1 LRAGHAAAARA
12 HPPPRWHGKEK
23 PIRSNNFRTI
33 EAMANVVENLG
44 KLERR
49 VTISLTKE
57 VVQKEIDARIQKLA
71 KNVRMPGF
79 RPGKVPLKM
88 VAQQY
93 SGQVE
98 AEVLSDKIGQEFF
111 DISRAENLRVA
122 GQPSF
127 APKQDAGANEAYA
140 FDATFE
146 VYPEVKIGDLATA
159 EVERS
164 TTTIGDAEID
174 RTLDILRKQRV
185 HFHAR
190 GESGEHGD
198 GGADTAAQNG
208 DRVTVDFV
216 GKIDDVAFQGGT
228 AEDFPFVLG
237 EGRMLPEFEKAA
249 LGLKVGEA
257 REFDLKFPDDY
268 HGKDVAGKTAKFT
281 VTMKKIEWPHL
292 PEIDAEFAK
301 SLGIEDGDLTKM
313 RGEIKENLE
322 REAKRRTQAIVKNQV
337 MDALLK
343 ISELDVPKA
352 LIEQDQ
358 QRLVEMARQDL
369 AQRGVPNAAQAPIPA
384 EMFTEQAERRVKL
397 GLVLAELV
405 KSNGLEAKPEQIRA
419 EVDEFA
425 KSYEDPKEVVRWY
438 YSNQQRLAEMEAF
451 VVESNVVDFVLGKAK
466 VTDKEVSFEAL
477 ASATAQA

>member
-1 LRAGHAAAARA
+1 
-12 HPPPRWHGKEK
+12 
-23 PIRSNNFRTI
+23 
-33 EAMANVVENLG
+33 MANVVENLG

-49 VTISLTKE
+49 VTISLPKDT
-57 VVQKEIDARIQKLA
+57 VQKEIDSRIRQLA

-88 VAQQY
+88 VTQQY

-98 AEVLSDKIGQEFF
+98 AEVLSDKVGKEFF

-127 APKQDAGANEAYA
+127 SPKEDAAQDAYA

-146 VYPEVKIGDLATA
+146 IYPEVNLGDVGTA
-159 EVERS
+159 EIER
-164 TTTIGDAEID
+164 TVTTITEAEVD
-174 RTLDILRKQRV
+174 RTLEILRKQRV
-185 HFHAR
+185 HYHAR

-198 GGADTAAQNG
+198 GGANAAAQDG
-208 DRVTVDFV
+208 DRVTMDFA
-216 GKIDDVAFQGGT
+216 GKIDGEAFQGGS
-228 AEDFPFVLG
+228 AQDFVFVLG

-257 REFDLKFPDDY
+257 REFDLTFPDDY
-268 HGKDVAGKTAKFT
+268 HGKDVAGKTAQFT
-281 VTMKKIEWPHL
+281 ITMKKIEWPHL
-292 PEIDAEFAK
+292 PEIDADFAK
-301 SLGIEDGDLTKM
+301 SLGIEDGDQTKM
-313 RGEIKENLE
+313 RAEIKENLE

-343 ISELDVPKA
+343 ISELDVPNA

-369 AQRGVPNAAQAPIPA
+369 AQRGVPNAADAPIPA
-384 EMFTEQAERRVKL
+384 EMFKEQAERRVKL

-405 KSNGLEAKPEQIRA
+405 KANKLEAKPEQIRA

-451 VVESNVVDFVLGKAK
+451 VVESNVVEFVLGKAK

>member
-1 LRAGHAAAARA
+1 
-12 HPPPRWHGKEK
+12 
-23 PIRSNNFRTI
+23 
-33 EAMANVVENLG
+33 MANVVENLG

-49 VTISLTKE
+49 VTISLPKE
-57 VVQKEIDARIQKLA
+57 MVQKEVDSRIRQLA

-88 VAQQY
+88 VTQQY

-98 AEVLSDKIGQEFF
+98 AEVLSDKVGKQFF

-127 APKQDAGANEAYA
+127 SPKEGAGDEAFA

-146 VYPEVKIGDLATA
+146 VYPEVKLGDVAAAEIERTVTTITEA
-159 EVERS
+159 EV
-164 TTTIGDAEID
+164 D

-190 GESGEHGD
+190 GEAGEHGD
-198 GGADTAAQNG
+198 GGADVAAQEG

-216 GKIDDVAFQGGT
+216 GKIDDVAFQGGS
-228 AEDFPFVLG
+228 AEDFSFVLG

-249 LGLKVGEA
+249 TGLKAGEA
-257 REFDLKFPDDY
+257 RGFELTFPEDY
-268 HGKDVAGKTAKFT
+268 HGKDVAGKTAQFT
-281 VTMKKIEWPHL
+281 ITMKKIEWPHL
-292 PEIDAEFAK
+292 PEINEEFAK
-301 SLGIEDGDLTKM
+301 SLGIADGDLTKM
-313 RGEIKENLE
+313 RAEIKENLE

-343 ISELDVPKA
+343 IAELDVPNA

-358 QRLVEMARQDL
+358 ERLVEMARQDL
-369 AQRGVPNAAQAPIPA
+369 AQRGVPNAASAPIPA
-384 EMFTEQAERRVKL
+384 EMFKEQAERRVKL

-405 KSNGLEAKPEQIRA
+405 KENKLEAKPEQIRA

-438 YSNQQRLAEMEAF
+438 YSNQQRLAEMEAY
-451 VVESNVVDFVLGKAK
+451 VVESNVVEFVLGKAK

-477 ASATAQA
+477 ASATAQAQA

>member
-1 LRAGHAAAARA
+1 
-12 HPPPRWHGKEK
+12 
-23 PIRSNNFRTI
+23 
-33 EAMANVVENLG
+33 MANVVENLG

-49 VTISLTKE
+49 VTISLPKE

-93 SGQVE
+93 AGQVE

-111 DISRAENLRVA
+111 EVSRAESLRVA

-127 APKQDAGANEAYA
+127 APKAEAAADAYA

-146 VYPEVKIGDLATA
+146 VYPEVTIGDLATA

-185 HFHAR
+185 HFHDR
-190 GESGEHGD
+190 GEAGEHGD
-198 GGADTAAQNG
+198 GGAEKAAQNG

-216 GKIDDVAFQGGT
+216 GKIDDVAFAGGT

-237 EGRMLPEFEKAA
+237 EGRMLPEFEQAA
-249 LGLKVGEA
+249 LGLTVGEA
-257 REFDLKFPDDY
+257 REFDLTFPEDY

-281 VTMKKIEWPHL
+281 VTLKKVEWPHL
-292 PEIDAEFAK
+292 PEIDGEFAK
-301 SLGIEDGDLTKM
+301 TLGIEDGDTAKM
-313 RGEIKENLE
+313 RNEIKENLE
-322 REAKRRTQAIVKNQV
+322 REAKRRTQSLVKNQV
-337 MDALLK
+337 MDAVLK
-343 ISELDVPKA
+343 ISELDVPNA
-352 LIEQDQ
+352 LVEQDQ

-369 AQRGVPNAAQAPIPA
+369 AQRGVPNAENAPIPV
-384 EMFTEQAERRVKL
+384 EMFKEQAERRVKL
-397 GLVLAELV
+397 GLVIAELV
-405 KSNGLEAKPEQIRA
+405 KANGLEAKPEQIRA

-451 VVESNVVDFVLGKAK
+451 VVESNVVEFVLGKAK

-477 ASATAQA
+477 ASASAQA

>member
-1 LRAGHAAAARA
+1 
-12 HPPPRWHGKEK
+12 
-23 PIRSNNFRTI
+23 
-33 EAMANVVENLG
+33 MANVVENLG

-49 VTISLTKE
+49 VTISLPKE

-93 SGQVE
+93 AGQVE

-111 DISRAENLRVA
+111 EVSRAESLRVA

-127 APKQDAGANEAYA
+127 APKAEAEADAYA

-146 VYPEVKIGDLATA
+146 VYPEVTIGDLATA

-185 HFHAR
+185 HFHDR
-190 GESGEHGD
+190 GEAGEHGD
-198 GGADTAAQNG
+198 GGAEKAAQNG

-216 GKIDDVAFQGGT
+216 GKIDDVAFAGGT

-237 EGRMLPEFEKAA
+237 EGRMLPEFEQAA
-249 LGLKVGEA
+249 LGLTVGEA
-257 REFDLKFPDDY
+257 REFDLTFPEDY

-281 VTMKKIEWPHL
+281 VTLKKVEWPHL
-292 PEIDAEFAK
+292 PEIDGEFAK
-301 SLGIEDGDLTKM
+301 TLGIEDGDTAKM
-313 RGEIKENLE
+313 RNEIKENLE
-322 REAKRRTQAIVKNQV
+322 REAKRRTQSLVKNQV
-337 MDALLK
+337 MDAVLK
-343 ISELDVPKA
+343 ISELDVPNA
-352 LIEQDQ
+352 LVEQDQ
-358 QRLVEMARQDL
+358 QRLVELARQDL
-369 AQRGVPNAAQAPIPA
+369 AQRGVPNAENAPIPV
-384 EMFTEQAERRVKL
+384 EMFKEQAERRVKL
-397 GLVLAELV
+397 GLVIAELV
-405 KSNGLEAKPEQIRA
+405 KANGLEAKPEQIRA

-451 VVESNVVDFVLGKAK
+451 VVESNVVEFVLGKAK

-477 ASATAQA
+477 ASASAQA

>member
-1 LRAGHAAAARA
+1 
-12 HPPPRWHGKEK
+12 
-23 PIRSNNFRTI
+23 
-33 EAMANVVENLG
+33 MANVVENLG

-49 VTISLTKE
+49 VTISLPKE

-93 SGQVE
+93 AGQVE

-111 DISRAENLRVA
+111 EVSRTENLRVA

-127 APKQDAGANEAYA
+127 APKAEAAADAYA

-164 TTTIGDAEID
+164 TTSIGDAEID

-190 GESGEHGD
+190 GEGGEHGD
-198 GGADTAAQNG
+198 GGTETAAQNG

-216 GKIDDVAFQGGT
+216 GKIDDVAFPGGT

-237 EGRMLPEFEKAA
+237 EGRMLPEFETAA

-257 REFDLKFPDDY
+257 REFDLTFPEDY

-281 VTMKKIEWPHL
+281 VTMKKVEWPHL
-292 PEIDAEFAK
+292 PEIDGEFAK
-301 SLGIEDGDLTKM
+301 TLGIEDGDTAKM
-313 RGEIKENLE
+313 RNEIKENLE
-322 REAKRRTQAIVKNQV
+322 REAKRRTQSLVKNQV
-337 MDALLK
+337 MDAVLK
-343 ISELDVPKA
+343 ISELDVPNA
-352 LIEQDQ
+352 LVEQDQ

-369 AQRGVPNAAQAPIPA
+369 AQRGVPNAANAPIPV
-384 EMFTEQAERRVKL
+384 EMFKEQAERRVKL
-397 GLVLAELV
+397 GLVIAELV
-405 KSNGLEAKPEQIRA
+405 KANGLEAKPEQIRA

-477 ASATAQA
+477 ASASAQA

>member
-1 LRAGHAAAARA
+1 
-12 HPPPRWHGKEK
+12 
-23 PIRSNNFRTI
+23 
-33 EAMANVVENLG
+33 MANVVENLG
-44 KLERR
+44 KLARR
-49 VTISLTKE
+49 VTISLLKE

-71 KNVRMPGF
+71 KNVHMPGF

-93 SGQVE
+93 AGQVE

-111 DISRAENLRVA
+111 EVSCTENLRVA

-127 APKQDAGANEAYA
+127 APKAEAAADAYA

-159 EVERS
+159 EVKRS
-164 TTTIGDAEID
+164 TTSIGDAEID

-190 GESGEHGD
+190 GEGGEHGD
-198 GGADTAAQNG
+198 GGEQTAAQNG

-216 GKIDDVAFQGGT
+216 GKIDDVAFPGGT

-237 EGRMLPEFEKAA
+237 EGRMLPEFETAA
-249 LGLKVGEA
+249 LGLTVGEA
-257 REFDLKFPDDY
+257 REFDLTFPEDY

-281 VTMKKIEWPHL
+281 VTMKKVEWPHL
-292 PEIDAEFAK
+292 PEIDGEFAK
-301 SLGIEDGDLTKM
+301 TLGIEDGDTAKM
-313 RGEIKENLE
+313 RGEIKDNLE
-322 REAKRRTQAIVKNQV
+322 REAKRRTQSLVKNQV
-337 MDALLK
+337 MDAVLK
-343 ISELDVPKA
+343 ISELDVPNA
-352 LIEQDQ
+352 LVEQDQ

-369 AQRGVPNAAQAPIPA
+369 AQRGVPNAANAPIPV
-384 EMFTEQAERRVKL
+384 EMFKEQAERRVKL
-397 GLVLAELV
+397 GLVIAELV
-405 KSNGLEAKPEQIRA
+405 KANGLEAKPEQIRA

-425 KSYEDPKEVVRWY
+425 KSYEDPKEAVRWY

-477 ASATAQA
+477 ASASAQA

>member
-1 LRAGHAAAARA
+1 
-12 HPPPRWHGKEK
+12 
-23 PIRSNNFRTI
+23 
-33 EAMANVVENLG
+33 MANVVENLG

-49 VTISLTKE
+49 VTISLPKE
-57 VVQKEIDARIQKLA
+57 VVQKEVDARIQKLA

-88 VAQQY
+88 VTQQY
-93 SGQVE
+93 AGQVE
-98 AEVLSDKIGQEFF
+98 AEVLSDKVGQEFF
-111 DISRAENLRVA
+111 TISRAENLRVA

-127 APKQDAGANEAYA
+127 APTQSEPAPDAYA

-146 VYPEVKIGDLATA
+146 VYPEVTIGDLANA

-185 HFHAR
+185 HFHVR
-190 GESGEHGD
+190 GEAGEHGD
-198 GGADTAAQNG
+198 GGADAAAQNG

-216 GKIDDVAFQGGT
+216 GKLDGVAFQGGT

-237 EGRMLPEFEKAA
+237 EGRMLPEFETAA
-249 LGLKVGEA
+249 LGLKNGES

-268 HGKDVAGKTAKFT
+268 HGKDVAGKTAQFT
-281 VTMKKIEWPHL
+281 VTMKKIEWPHM
-292 PEIDAEFAK
+292 PAIDEDFAK
-301 SLGIEDGDLTKM
+301 SLGIEDGDQTKM
-313 RGEIKENLE
+313 RAEIKDNLE

-358 QRLVEMARQDL
+358 LRLVEMARQDL
-369 AQRGVPNAAQAPIPA
+369 AQRGVPNAKDAPIPA
-384 EMFTEQAERRVKL
+384 EMFAEQAERRVKL

-405 KSNGLEAKPEQIRA
+405 KANGLEAKPEQIRA

-477 ASATAQA
+477 ASASAQQA

>member
-1 LRAGHAAAARA
+1 
-12 HPPPRWHGKEK
+12 
-23 PIRSNNFRTI
+23 
-33 EAMANVVENLG
+33 MANVVENLG

-49 VTISLTKE
+49 VTISLPKE

-93 SGQVE
+93 AGQVE

-111 DISRAENLRVA
+111 EVSRTENLRVA

-127 APKQDAGANEAYA
+127 APKAEAAADAYA

-164 TTTIGDAEID
+164 TTSIGDAEID

-190 GESGEHGD
+190 GEGGEHGD
-198 GGADTAAQNG
+198 GGAETSAQNG

-216 GKIDDVAFQGGT
+216 GKIDDVAFPGGT

-237 EGRMLPEFEKAA
+237 EGRMLPEFETAA

-257 REFDLKFPDDY
+257 REFDLTFPEDY
-268 HGKDVAGKTAKFT
+268 HGKEVAGKTAKFT
-281 VTMKKIEWPHL
+281 VTMKKVEWPHL
-292 PEIDAEFAK
+292 PEIDGEFAK
-301 SLGIEDGDLTKM
+301 TLGIEDGDTAKM
-313 RGEIKENLE
+313 RNEIKENLE
-322 REAKRRTQAIVKNQV
+322 REAKRRTQSLVKNQV
-337 MDALLK
+337 MDAVLK

-352 LIEQDQ
+352 LVEQDQ

-369 AQRGVPNAAQAPIPA
+369 AQRGVPNAANAPIPV
-384 EMFTEQAERRVKL
+384 EMFKEQAERRVKL
-397 GLVLAELV
+397 GLVIAELV
-405 KSNGLEAKPEQIRA
+405 KANGLEAKPEQIRA

-477 ASATAQA
+477 ASASAQA

>member
-1 LRAGHAAAARA
+1 
-12 HPPPRWHGKEK
+12 
-23 PIRSNNFRTI
+23 
-33 EAMANVVENLG
+33 MASVVENLG

-49 VTISLTKE
+49 VTISLPKE

-93 SGQVE
+93 AGQVE

-111 DISRAENLRVA
+111 EVSRTENLRVA

-127 APKQDAGANEAYA
+127 APKAEAAADVYV

-164 TTTIGDAEID
+164 TTSIGDAEID

-198 GGADTAAQNG
+198 GGETAAQKG
-208 DRVTVDFV
+208 DRVAVDFV
-216 GKIDDVAFQGGT
+216 GKIDDVAFPGGT

-237 EGRMLPEFEKAA
+237 EGRMLPEFETAA
-249 LGLKVGEA
+249 LGLTVGEA
-257 REFDLKFPDDY
+257 REFDLTFPEDY

-281 VTMKKIEWPHL
+281 VTMKKVEWPHL
-292 PEIDAEFAK
+292 PEIDGEFAK
-301 SLGIEDGDLTKM
+301 TLGIEDGDTAKM
-313 RGEIKENLE
+313 RGEIKDNLE
-322 REAKRRTQAIVKNQV
+322 REAKRRTQSLVKNQV
-337 MDALLK
+337 MDAVLK
-343 ISELDVPKA
+343 ISELDVPNA
-352 LIEQDQ
+352 LVEQDQ

-369 AQRGVPNAAQAPIPA
+369 AQRGVPNTANTPISV
-384 EMFTEQAERRVKL
+384 EMFKEQAERRVKL
-397 GLVLAELV
+397 GLVIAELV
-405 KSNGLEAKPEQIRA
+405 KVNGLEAKPEQIRA

-466 VTDKEVSFEAL
+466 VADKKVSFEAL
-477 ASATAQA
+477 ASASAQA

>member
-1 LRAGHAAAARA
+1 VDSR
-12 HPPPRWHGKEK
+12 
-23 PIRSNNFRTI
+23 IR
-33 EAMANVVENLG
+33 
-44 KLERR
+44 
-49 VTISLTKE
+49 
-57 VVQKEIDARIQKLA
+57 QLA

-88 VAQQY
+88 VTQQY
-93 SGQVE
+93 SGQVQ
-98 AEVLSDKIGQEFF
+98 AEVLSDKVGKEFF

-127 APKQDAGANEAYA
+127 SPNADAVEGDYA

-146 VYPEVKIGDLATA
+146 VYPEVKLGDVAAA
-159 EVERS
+159 EIERTKTNIS
-164 TTTIGDAEID
+164 DAEID

-185 HFHAR
+185 QFQLR
-190 GESGEHGD
+190 GAAGD
-198 GGADTAAQNG
+198 DNGAEAVATSG

-216 GKIDDVAFQGGT
+216 GKIDGAVFQGGS
-228 AEDFPFVLG
+228 ADDFAFVLG
-237 EGRMLPEFEKAA
+237 EGRMLPEFETAA
-249 LGLKVGEA
+249 TGLKVGEA

-268 HGKDVAGKTAKFT
+268 HGKDVAGKTAQFS
-281 VTMKKIEWPHL
+281 VTIKQIEWPKL
-292 PEIDAEFAK
+292 PEIDAEFAR
-301 SLGIEDGDLTKM
+301 SLGIEDGDLSRM
-313 RGEIKENLE
+313 RGEIKDNLE

-358 QRLVEMARQDL
+358 LRLVEMARQDL
-369 AQRGVPNAAQAPIPA
+369 AQRGVPNAADAPIPA
-384 EMFTEQAERRVKL
+384 EMFTEQAQRRVKL

-405 KSNGLEAKPEQIRA
+405 KANELQAKPEQIRA

-438 YSNQQRLAEMEAF
+438 YSDQQRLAEMEAY
-451 VVESNVVDFVLGKAK
+451 VVEANVVDFVLGKAR
-466 VTDKEVSFEAL
+466 VTDKEVSFEEL

>member
-1 LRAGHAAAARA
+1 
-12 HPPPRWHGKEK
+12 
-23 PIRSNNFRTI
+23 
-33 EAMANVVENLG
+33 MANVVENLG

-49 VTISLTKE
+49 VTISLPKE

-93 SGQVE
+93 AGQVE

-111 DISRAENLRVA
+111 EVSRTENLRVA

-127 APKQDAGANEAYA
+127 APKAEAAADAYA

-146 VYPEVKIGDLATA
+146 VYPEVKIGDLASA
-159 EVERS
+159 EVARS
-164 TTTIGDAEID
+164 TTTNGDADID
-174 RTLDILRKQRV
+174 STLDILRKQRV

-190 GESGEHGD
+190 GEGGEHGD
-198 GGADTAAQNG
+198 GGAETAAQNG

-216 GKIDDVAFQGGT
+216 GKIDDVAFPGGT

-237 EGRMLPEFEKAA
+237 EGRMLPEFETAA

-257 REFDLKFPDDY
+257 REFDLTFPEDY

-281 VTMKKIEWPHL
+281 VTMKKVEWPHL
-292 PEIDAEFAK
+292 PEIDGEFAK
-301 SLGIEDGDLTKM
+301 TLGIEDGDTAKM
-313 RGEIKENLE
+313 RNEIKENLE
-322 REAKRRTQAIVKNQV
+322 REAKRRTQSLVKNQV
-337 MDALLK
+337 MDAVLK
-343 ISELDVPKA
+343 ISELDVPNA
-352 LIEQDQ
+352 LVEQDQ

-369 AQRGVPNAAQAPIPA
+369 AQRGVPNAANAPIPV
-384 EMFTEQAERRVKL
+384 EMFKEQAERRVKL
-397 GLVLAELV
+397 GLVIAELV
-405 KSNGLEAKPEQIRA
+405 KANGLEAKPEQIRA

-438 YSNQQRLAEMEAF
+438 YSNQQRLA
-451 VVESNVVDFVLGKAK
+451 
-466 VTDKEVSFEAL
+466 
-477 ASATAQA
+477 

>member
-1 LRAGHAAAARA
+1 
-12 HPPPRWHGKEK
+12 
-23 PIRSNNFRTI
+23 
-33 EAMANVVENLG
+33 MANVVENLG

-49 VTISLTKE
+49 VTISLPKE

-93 SGQVE
+93 AGQVE

-111 DISRAENLRVA
+111 EVSRTENLRVA

-127 APKQDAGANEAYA
+127 APKAEAAADAYA

-164 TTTIGDAEID
+164 TTSIGDAEID

-190 GESGEHGD
+190 GEGGEHGD
-198 GGADTAAQNG
+198 GGAETAAQNG

-216 GKIDDVAFQGGT
+216 GKIDDVAFPGGT

-237 EGRMLPEFEKAA
+237 EGRMLPEFETAA

-257 REFDLKFPDDY
+257 REFDLTFPEDY

-281 VTMKKIEWPHL
+281 VTMKKVEWPHL
-292 PEIDAEFAK
+292 PEIDGEFAK
-301 SLGIEDGDLTKM
+301 TLGIEDGDTAKM
-313 RGEIKENLE
+313 RNEIKENLE
-322 REAKRRTQAIVKNQV
+322 REAKRRTQSLVKNQV
-337 MDALLK
+337 MDAVLK

-352 LIEQDQ
+352 LVEQDQ

-369 AQRGVPNAAQAPIPA
+369 AQRGVPNAANAPIPV
-384 EMFTEQAERRVKL
+384 EMFKEQAERRVKL
-397 GLVLAELV
+397 GLVIAELV
-405 KSNGLEAKPEQIRA
+405 KANGLEAKPEQIRA

-477 ASATAQA
+477 ASASAQA

>member
-1 LRAGHAAAARA
+1 
-12 HPPPRWHGKEK
+12 
-23 PIRSNNFRTI
+23 
-33 EAMANVVENLG
+33 MANVVENLG

-49 VTISLTKE
+49 VTISLPKE

-93 SGQVE
+93 AGQVE

-111 DISRAENLRVA
+111 EVSRTENLRVA

-127 APKQDAGANEAYA
+127 APKAEAAADAYA

-146 VYPEVKIGDLATA
+146 VYPEVKIGDLASA

-190 GESGEHGD
+190 GEGGEHGD
-198 GGADTAAQNG
+198 GGAETAAQNG

-216 GKIDDVAFQGGT
+216 GKIDDVAFPGGT

-237 EGRMLPEFEKAA
+237 EGRMLPEFETAA

-257 REFDLKFPDDY
+257 REFDLTFPEDY

-281 VTMKKIEWPHL
+281 VTMKKVEWPHL
-292 PEIDAEFAK
+292 PEIDGEFAK
-301 SLGIEDGDLTKM
+301 TLGIEDGDTAKM
-313 RGEIKENLE
+313 RNEIKENLE
-322 REAKRRTQAIVKNQV
+322 REAKRRTQSLVKNQV
-337 MDALLK
+337 MDAVLK
-343 ISELDVPKA
+343 ISELDVPNA
-352 LIEQDQ
+352 LVEQDQ

-369 AQRGVPNAAQAPIPA
+369 AQRGVPNAANAPIPV
-384 EMFTEQAERRVKL
+384 EMFKEQAERRVKL
-397 GLVLAELV
+397 GLVIAELV
-405 KSNGLEAKPEQIRA
+405 KANGLEAKPEQIRA

-477 ASATAQA
+477 ASASAQA

>member
-1 LRAGHAAAARA
+1 
-12 HPPPRWHGKEK
+12 
-23 PIRSNNFRTI
+23 
-33 EAMANVVENLG
+33 MANVVENLG

-49 VTISLTKE
+49 VTISLPKE
-57 VVQKEIDARIQKLA
+57 TVQKEIDSRIRKLA

-88 VAQQY
+88 VTQQY
-93 SGQVE
+93 AGQVQ
-98 AEVLSDKIGQEFF
+98 AEVLSDKVGNEFF
-111 DISRAENLRVA
+111 NISRTENLRVA

-127 APKQDAGANEAYA
+127 SPKEGAAEDTYA

-146 VYPEVKIGDLATA
+146 VYPEVKIGDLA
-159 EVERS
+159 
-164 TTTIGDAEID
+164 DAEIERSVTTIADAEVD
-174 RTLDILRKQRV
+174 RTLEILRKQRV

-190 GESGEHGD
+190 GEGGEHGD
-198 GGADTAAQNG
+198 GGANRAAQTG

-228 AEDFPFVLG
+228 AEDFTFVLG
-237 EGRMLPEFEKAA
+237 EGRMLPEFEQAA
-249 LGLKVGEA
+249 TGLSEGES
-257 REFDLKFPDDY
+257 REFDLSFPEDY
-268 HGKDVAGKTAKFT
+268 HGKEVAGKTARFT
-281 VTMKKIEWPHL
+281 ITVKKVEWPHL

-301 SLGIEDGDLTKM
+301 SLGIADGDLTKM
-313 RGEIKENLE
+313 RAEIKENLE

-343 ISELDVPKA
+343 IAELEVPNA

-369 AQRGVPNAAQAPIPA
+369 AQRGVPNAESAPIPA
-384 EMFTEQAERRVKL
+384 EMFKEQAERRVKL

-405 KSNGLEAKPEQIRA
+405 KANGLEAKPEQIRA
-419 EVDEFA
+419 EVEEFA
-425 KSYEDPKEVVRWY
+425 KSYEDPKEVIRWY

-477 ASATAQA
+477 ASASAQA

>member
-1 LRAGHAAAARA
+1 
-12 HPPPRWHGKEK
+12 
-23 PIRSNNFRTI
+23 
-33 EAMANVVENLG
+33 MANVVENLG

-49 VTISLTKE
+49 VTISLPKDA
-57 VVQKEIDARIQKLA
+57 VQKEVDSRIRQLA

-88 VAQQY
+88 VTQQY

-98 AEVLSDKIGQEFF
+98 AEVLSDKVGKEFF
-111 DISRAENLRVA
+111 DISRSENLRVA

-127 APKQDAGANEAYA
+127 APKSDATEGDYA

-146 VYPEVKIGDLATA
+146 VYPEVKLGDVATA
-159 EVERS
+159 EIERT
-164 TTTIGDAEID
+164 TTTISEAEID

-190 GESGEHGD
+190 GEAGEHGD
-198 GGADTAAQNG
+198 GGGDTAAKEG

-216 GKIDDVAFQGGT
+216 GKIEGEVFQGGS
-228 AEDFPFVLG
+228 ADDFAFVLG

-249 LGLKVGEA
+249 TGLKVGESK
-257 REFDLKFPDDY
+257 EFDLAFPEDY
-268 HGKDVAGKTAKFT
+268 HGKDVAGKTAQFT
-281 VTMKKIEWPHL
+281 ITMKKIEWPHL

-313 RGEIKENLE
+313 RAEIKDNLE

-343 ISELDVPKA
+343 ISELDVPNA

-358 QRLVEMARQDL
+358 ERLVAMARQDL
-369 AQRGVPNAAQAPIPA
+369 EQRGVPNAKDAPIPA
-384 EMFTEQAERRVKL
+384 AMFKEQAERRVKL

-405 KSNGLEAKPEQIRA
+405 KANELQAKPEQIRA

-438 YSNQQRLAEMEAF
+438 YSNQQRLAEMEAY
-451 VVESNVVDFVLGKAK
+451 VVEANVVDFVLSKAK
-466 VTDKEVSFEAL
+466 VTDKEVSFEEL